1 MVSGNSSNCFKIFSN
16 GIINRCFIFGPGFG
30 YGSGVS
36 SFPNILKLN
45 KMLGRIQPIFIISS
59 ISAGS
64 FGTKL
69 VNTSAPSFVI
79 KILSSILTPFHS
91 LSNHFLRFHKI
102 LWFQNFP
109 IDQSAG
115 HATLR
120 TLINFSYSTIL
131 FWINIFIRNI

>member
-1 MVSGNSSNCFKIFSN
+1 MVSGSSSNCFKIFSN

-30 YGSGVS
+30 YGLPPTITA
-36 SFPNILKLN
+36 FPNILKLN
-45 KMLGRIQPIFIISS
+45 KFLGRIQPIFIISS

-91 LSNHFLRFHKI
+91 LSNQFSSFYRI
-102 LWFQNFP
+102 LWFRSLQIHKNSR
-109 IDQSAG
+109 D
-115 HATLR
+115 R
-120 TLINFSYSTIL
+120 TLI
-131 FWINIFIRNI
+131 